1 MRQLIFTT
9 IGMLALANSGSFAG
23 DLPSRYA
30 PPPVIGGGPGTKVG
44 VLNCRIAPTSASS
57 SSAFK
62 T

>member
-1 MRQLIFTT
+1 MRRLIFTT
-9 IGMLALANSGSFAG
+9 IGLLALATTGSFAG

-30 PPPVIGGGPGTKVG
+30 PPPVIGWGPGTKVG
-44 VLNCRIAPTSASS
+44 VLNCTLAPPSVSS